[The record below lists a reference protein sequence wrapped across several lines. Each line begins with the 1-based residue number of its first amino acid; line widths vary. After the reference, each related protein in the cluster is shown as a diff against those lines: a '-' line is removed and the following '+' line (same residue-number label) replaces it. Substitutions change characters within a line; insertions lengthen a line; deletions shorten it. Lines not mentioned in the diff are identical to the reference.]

1 MAKSRT
7 GPVDHDAALLLERIE
22 DLVTLSYGHEL
33 SAEQR
38 HELRASLTSQHA
50 AIMRLRAY
58 ALDCHD
64 EPALI
69 YKAPVS

>member
-1 MAKSRT
+1 LAWVRNIPADNDIGIFLARM
-7 GPVDHDAALLLERIE
+7 E
-22 DLVTLSYGHEL
+22 DLIAVSYGHEL

-38 HELRASLTSQHA
+38 HELRASLASQHA

-58 ALDCHD
+58 PLDCHD

-69 YKAPVS
+69 YKVPVS